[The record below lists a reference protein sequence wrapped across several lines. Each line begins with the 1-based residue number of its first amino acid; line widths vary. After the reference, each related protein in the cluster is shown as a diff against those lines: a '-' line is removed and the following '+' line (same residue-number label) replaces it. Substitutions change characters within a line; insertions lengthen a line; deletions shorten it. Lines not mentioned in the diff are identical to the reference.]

1 MKSKGL
7 PTFSKVEERVLRG
20 VLELLLSLFFYSHI
34 NLNNGEKKNER
45 VQVQKGQSAA
55 KIYISQVVHHRT
67 TVHPRS
73 TSSLIQ
79 AAYNAGIHYSTA
91 KTILFFHKKNYKN
104 YSSYHV
110 EDPHA
115 EHQARS
121 DAQRASYKSIT
132 IDLDEA
138 SRQKTQIQII
148 VNSKADQRDAPR
160 KKYCPMKQKTNMFS
174 D

>member
-1 MKSKGL
+1 L
-7 PTFSKVEERVLRG
+7 IIVVIII
-20 VLELLLSLFFYSHI
+20 FYSHI

-45 VQVQKGQSAA
+45 VQVQKGQPAA
-55 KIYISQVVHHRT
+55 KIYISQVVHHRA
-67 TVHPRS
+67 TVHPRG
-73 TSSLIQ
+73 TSPPIQ

-138 SRQKTQIQII
+138 SRHKTQI
-148 VNSKADQRDAPR
+148 
-160 KKYCPMKQKTNMFS
+160 
-174 D
+174 